1 MIVSCVAVQVN
12 VAWPDAFAC
21 TVTYK
26 AAPFHIRFLHSKRLG
41 FRGIFDNTS
50 VNCFKS
56 IFPKKVRQSSSYLI
70 CMHLQE

>member
-26 AAPFHIRFLHSKRLG
+26 AAPFHMKFLHSKRLG

-50 VNCFKS
+50 VNSF
-56 IFPKKVRQSSSYLI
+56 
-70 CMHLQE
+70 